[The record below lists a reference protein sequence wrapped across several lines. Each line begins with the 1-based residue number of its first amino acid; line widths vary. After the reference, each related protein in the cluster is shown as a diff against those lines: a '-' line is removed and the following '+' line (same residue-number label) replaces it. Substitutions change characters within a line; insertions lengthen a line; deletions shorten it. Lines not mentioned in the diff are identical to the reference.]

1 MGLRLARAQALATLA
16 SLVTCALLPA
26 TAGAADCV
34 AWPVDYA
41 ASELAFTAVQADAE
55 FQGSFGEF
63 TAGICF
69 TPDTL
74 ERSRFDVTVELA
86 SVDTR
91 NGERDEVLTG
101 PDFFAVARFPSA
113 RFVATE
119 FRAAGDDRHIAEG
132 QLTLRGVTMPLS
144 IPFSFEAPGAQAAG
158 SLAGEVTVSRL
169 AFGVGQGEW
178 QDTTWVGDRVEVRF
192 SLVLLPSAEAEPD
205 EPADD

>member
-1 MGLRLARAQALATLA
+1 MARSQTLATLVL
-16 SLVTCALLPA
+16 LVACVLKLSP
-26 TAGAADCV
+26 AGAADCV
-34 AWPVDYA
+34 PWPIDYA

-55 FQGSFGEF
+55 FRGSFGEF
-63 TAGICF
+63 SAGICF
-69 TPDTL
+69 MPDSL
-74 ERSRFDVTVELA
+74 EHSRFDVTVDLA

-119 FRAAGDDRHIAEG
+119 FAATGDDRYTADGE
-132 QLTLRGVTMPLS
+132 LTLRGVTMPLS
-144 IPFSFEAPGAQAAG
+144 IPFRFHAPGSRGPG
-158 SLAGEVTVSRL
+158 SLDGEVNVSRL

-192 SLVLLPSAEAEPD
+192 SLVLLPLAESDPD
-205 EPADD
+205 DPADD